1 MRLRTICILSLSVLL
16 PLPAVAADMIQN
28 YEPQRKREY
37 VRYER
42 PVRATYVERRK
53 ALECGDLIVE
63 YRYVPRTEI
72 VTVCHPPV
80 F

>member
-1 MRLRTICILSLSVLL
+1 MRLRTICVLSLSVSL
-16 PLPAVAADMIQN
+16 PFPAVSADMIQN
-28 YEPQRKREY
+28 YEPQRQREY

-42 PVRATYVERRK
+42 PARATYIERRE
-53 ALECGDLIVE
+53 AVECGELIVE
-63 YRYVPRTEI
+63 YRYVPRNEV